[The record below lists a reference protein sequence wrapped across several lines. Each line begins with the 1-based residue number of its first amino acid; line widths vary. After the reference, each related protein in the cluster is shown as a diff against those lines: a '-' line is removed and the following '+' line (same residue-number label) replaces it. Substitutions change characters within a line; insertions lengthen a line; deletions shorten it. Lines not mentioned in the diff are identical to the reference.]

1 VEEKFT
7 GQVFS
12 ENISSPSK
20 CSTTVKL
27 PCADFEYGGLV
38 LVADAFIVC
47 KGLTLGT
54 SAEKSFRVLQGNMLV
69 SAARGESQLNKASGT
84 VPTRFQQVFRV
95 CHGMYPP
102 I

>member
-20 CSTTVKL
+20 CSTTVK
-27 PCADFEYGGLV
+27 LV